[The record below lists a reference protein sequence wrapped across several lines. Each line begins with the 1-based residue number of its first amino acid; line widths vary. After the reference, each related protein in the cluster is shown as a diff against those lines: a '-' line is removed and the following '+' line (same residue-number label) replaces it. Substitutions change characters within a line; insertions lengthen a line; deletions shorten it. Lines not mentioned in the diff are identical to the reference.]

1 MNHSINLQSH
11 TVLNTDSI
19 AVAMEKLNLPGHLR
33 TLFVLNSSNQ
43 VIGAIT
49 DGDIRRGL
57 LQGLTFQ
64 NNCEDFAF
72 KTFHFIQDG
81 NIDLQKIKSLQEN
94 QIWVFP
100 YLNNDLTLKEIINFN
115 QQKSLIPATA
125 VIMAGGFGNRL
136 RPLTENTPKPMLP
149 IGGIPILE
157 INIKRLAQ
165 FGISEIY
172 IAVNYLKD
180 QIKNH
185 FKNGENWGVHI
196 HYIEENEP
204 LGTVGALSLLPNNL
218 KHQQILLFNA
228 DLLSDINFE
237 DLYLTHIT
245 NNAQLTIASI
255 PHKVTLPYAVLEG
268 DNKKITSISEK
279 PTFTYFANAGFYL
292 FESELIN
299 RIPKNKF
306 YNATDFAEDLIQNQ
320 FLVQSF
326 PIHGYWN
333 DIGSLQDYH
342 KSNSDFQTI
351 HFF

>member
-1 MNHSINLQSH
+1 MTVNINIEDHKVSG
-11 TVLNTDSI
+11 SEPI
-19 AVAMEKLNLPGHLR
+19 ALAMEKLNLPGHLK
-33 TLFVLNSSNQ
+33 TLFVVSENNQ

-57 LQGLTFQ
+57 LQGLTI
-64 NNCEDFAF
+64 NNSCEDFAF
-72 KTFHFIQDG
+72 KNFHFIQEG
-81 NIDLQKIKSLQEN
+81 NINLLKIKELQEK
-94 QIWVFP
+94 QILVLPF
-100 YLNNDLTLKEIINFN
+100 LNPDHSLKGIVNFN

-136 RPLTENTPKPMLP
+136 RPLTETTPKPMLP
-149 IGGIPILE
+149 VGGIPILE

-165 FGISEIY
+165 FGVQEIF

-185 FKNGENWGVHI
+185 FKNGEQWGVNI
-196 HYIEENEP
+196 QYLEENEP
-204 LGTVGALSLLPNNL
+204 LGTVGALSMLPADIAHN
-218 KHQQILLFNA
+218 QILLFNA

-237 DLYLTHIT
+237 ELYIKHIS
-245 NNAQLTIASI
+245 QKSDLTIASI
-255 PHKVTLPYAVLEG
+255 PHKVTLPYAVLEES
-268 DNKKITSISEK
+268 NNHISAISEK

-292 FESELIN
+292 FETNLLN
-299 RIPKNKF
+299 RIPQNKF
-306 YNATDFAEDLIQNQ
+306 YNATDFAEDLIQNK
-320 FLVQSF
+320 FKVQSF

-342 KSNSDFQTI
+342 KSNEDFKTI